1 MSDSLQVI
9 LFYKKAV
16 DEHLISFLAEKKAK
30 LSQIN
35 MMGSDIIDRLIPFV
49 TSGKTTRGSLS
60 VYIYSLFKNTLSP
73 EIFKSA
79 AALEL
84 YHSGFL
90 IHDDIMDKDSLR
102 RGKLSI
108 WEQYRKVSKD
118 THIGISQG
126 INAGDLCFF
135 MAQELLSDLHIL
147 GMVSRELQPVII
159 AQMQDVVSG
168 KGEPMSKDEVLSL
181 YRYKTARYTF
191 SLSMA
196 VGAIL
201 SQAPENVISLLI
213 RLGES
218 MGLLYQI
225 RDDELSITGD
235 TAITGKPIDSDL
247 RNTKQTL
254 ATLLDGEELHDL
266 KASLL
271 EHSDHEIGALPI
283 SSLHKQELTDL
294 VRFCLTRNK

>member
-1 MSDSLQVI
+1 MTSSLITI
-9 LFYKKAV
+9 LSHKKEVDETLITYLTGKKA
-16 DEHLISFLAEKKAK
+16 A

-35 MMGSDIIDRLIPFV
+35 HWGGDVIDRLLSFA

-60 VYIYSLFKNTLSP
+60 VYIYSLFNEITSP
-73 EIFKSA
+73 DLYKAA

-90 IHDDIMDKDSLR
+90 IHDDIMDRDNLR
-102 RGKLSI
+102 RGKPSM
-108 WEQYRKVSKD
+108 WEQYRSISKD
-118 THIGISQG
+118 KHIGISQA

-135 MAQELLSDLHIL
+135 MAQELLADLNIL
-147 GMVSRELQPVII
+147 GLVSKELQPVII

-168 KGEPMSKDEVLSL
+168 KNQSMSKDEVLSL

-196 VGAIL
+196 VGATLAGTIK
-201 SQAPENVISLLI
+201 ENVSLLM

-218 MGLLYQI
+218 MGLLFQI
-225 RDDELSITGD
+225 RDDELSIDGD
-235 TAITGKPIDSDL
+235 SAVTGKPVGSDEK
-247 RNTKQTL
+247 NEKQTL
-254 ATLLDGEELHDL
+254 ATLLNSEELNDL

-271 EHSDHEIGALPI
+271 EHSDHEIDVLPI
-283 SSLHKQELTDL
+283 SSEHKKELTDL
-294 VRFCLTRNK
+294 VRFCLTRDA